1 MRILIHSA
9 SAAVSRT
16 LEALVTAAGHSIA
29 REAANAD
36 LALIDG
42 LHPAGTPPALP
53 NITLAAHAE
62 GDHRLACPIRPQAL
76 QQHLL
81 MHARTRPIALANG
94 WQLDP
99 MTRTVTHAHAEAL
112 TLTEK
117 ECTLLKILA
126 VAHPESCE
134 RDALLSEVWGMAG
147 NADTHTLETHIYRL
161 RGKLTELSPPPGDIV
176 TEGGTYRWAMHAQ
189 S

>member
-16 LEALVTAAGHSIA
+16 LETLITTAGHSIA

-36 LALIDG
+36 LALVDS
-42 LHPAGTPPALP
+42 LHPAENPPALP
-53 NITLAAHAE
+53 TITLAAHAE
-62 GDHRLACPIRPQAL
+62 GDQTLACPIRPQAL
-76 QQHLL
+76 LQHLL
-81 MHARTRPIALANG
+81 MHTRTRPIALANG

-99 MTRTVTHAHAEAL
+99 MARMLTHPEADAL
-112 TLTEK
+112 PLTEK

-126 VAHPESCE
+126 VAHPESRE
-134 RDALLSEVWGMAG
+134 REALLSEVWGMAG